1 MKIRNHLFF
10 GGLILS
16 LFLSTNLF
24 GQNKKAELEK
34 ERKENL
40 RKIEELNS
48 IISETKEKKDV
59 SLGKL
64 NVLKRKVVLKQKEIN
79 TLNKKNSILKDES
92 YRLQLERNALERR
105 LERLK
110 HGYSIMLYE
119 AHKSSSMYNKIAF
132 LFLSHSFSDFMKRAD
147 FLRQFSD
154 NRKKHAAKIEETQ
167 SDLDRKKGE
176 ISEKQVELSGVI
188 KETKKE
194 NIGLQNLRNSQ
205 AAVFKSLSKQENQLR
220 AEVNKRREANRR
232 LDAMIEKI
240 VRDEIAKSIQRSNAE
255 AKKTTSE
262 VAKSAAGTNAKPG
275 ATKTE
280 KPAPVEQGREYIMN
294 PEEAKVAKDFA
305 ALKGRMPFPV
315 RKGFVSDS
323 YGVHPHPVLKGVML
337 NNNGIDIQTSSN
349 AEVYSVFKG
358 IVQSVVSIP
367 GVSMVVAIQHGDYFT
382 VYSKL
387 KSVKVSKGD
396 KVNTG
401 QAIGI
406 ADNQEDGSGEIN
418 FQVWK
423 NTQHQNPES
432 WLR

>member
-188 KETKKE
+188 KETKKKILAYRIYE
-194 NIGLQNLRNSQ
+194 TPRRPYLNPCQ
-205 AAVFKSLSKQENQLR
+205 SK
-220 AEVNKRREANRR
+220 
-232 LDAMIEKI
+232 KI
-240 VRDEIAKSIQRSNAE
+240 NC
-255 AKKTTSE
+255 
-262 VAKSAAGTNAKPG
+262 
-275 ATKTE
+275 
-280 KPAPVEQGREYIMN
+280 
-294 PEEAKVAKDFA
+294 
-305 ALKGRMPFPV
+305 
-315 RKGFVSDS
+315 
-323 YGVHPHPVLKGVML
+323 VLK
-337 NNNGIDIQTSSN
+337 
-349 AEVYSVFKG
+349 
-358 IVQSVVSIP
+358 
-367 GVSMVVAIQHGDYFT
+367 
-382 VYSKL
+382 
-387 KSVKVSKGD
+387 
-396 KVNTG
+396 
-401 QAIGI
+401 
-406 ADNQEDGSGEIN
+406 
-418 FQVWK
+418 
-423 NTQHQNPES
+423 
-432 WLR
+432 